1 MPAFG
6 AAKASGRQD
15 DFLDLLVWRTGL
27 AHPAFASWAAPRARK
42 LVETGEDL
50 TRLWSAEIEPLV
62 QRGHARIAGLTP
74 GYSAFVLGE
83 LARDHGHGL
92 VWRLPAERL
101 AEHRLANAPTVAANT
116 ATRLSTVETN
126 TTSPLCW
133 MLGPA
138 GIDFHGEDGR
148 SLAQARSTAANWSLS
163 LERLPQ
169 RMSRVFLSRQ
179 VEDMPAPIPKQG
191 GDGAGS
197 LSP

>member
-1 MPAFG
+1 MTTRREFAKAASAWAALTSAMPVFG
-6 AAKASGRQD
+6 AAKASGRRD

-50 TRLWSAEIEPLV
+50 MRLWSAEVEPLV
-62 QRGHARIAGLTP
+62 RRGQTRIAGLTP

-101 AEHRLANAPTVAANT
+101 AEHRLAKAPPTAAN
-116 ATRLSTVETN
+116 AEARLSAVETN
-126 TTSPLCW
+126 TASPLCW

-138 GIDFHGEDGR
+138 GIDFHRDGGR
-148 SLAQARSTAANWSLS
+148 SLAQARFTAANLAAP
-163 LERLPQ
+163 PQ
-169 RMSRVFLSRQ
+169 P
-179 VEDMPAPIPKQG
+179 EGI
-191 GDGAGS
+191 
-197 LSP
+197 